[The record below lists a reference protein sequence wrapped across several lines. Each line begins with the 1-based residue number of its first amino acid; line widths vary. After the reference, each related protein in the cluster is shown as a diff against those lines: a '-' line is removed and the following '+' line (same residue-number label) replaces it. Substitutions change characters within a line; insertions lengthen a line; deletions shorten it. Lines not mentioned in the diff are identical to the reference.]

1 MKLGLE
7 SYSVRNSGLD
17 PVGVV
22 RLANELGLQ
31 GVLFDMSPFTSFR
44 DEELAAIRKTAD
56 DVSLY
61 IEFSMGSL
69 FHWHPMAEKGRDLLA
84 DAGYNIDVSEAEI
97 VIHHLDIA
105 RKLGSPLLRCV
116 GVTWPVRNG
125 GQDMVALADGPV
137 AILREACR
145 AAEEMGL
152 KIAMENHADFTAR
165 ELVGIL
171 ARVGS
176 PAFGFTVDCGNLAF
190 DLDDPLRL
198 AEIMAPYALTTHYKN
213 YRVLRTPQG
222 IAMGNCALGDGEI
235 DIVGIADIL
244 GRHNP
249 QITVN
254 IEIHPQYGPFRLDLF
269 DKLFFTRHASP
280 PGDGLV
286 WYLERAWAKEILKT
300 LLASLPD
307 GKPAWGVEYELLKQS
322 VRWAKEKLAHLLS
335 DKGKS

>member
-44 DEELAAIRKTAD
+44 DEELATIRKTAD
-56 DVSLY
+56 DLGLY
-61 IEFSMGSL
+61 IEFGMGSL
-69 FHWHPMAEKGRDLLA
+69 FHWHPMAEKGRELLA
-84 DAGYNIDVSEAEI
+84 DAGYNVDVSEAEI

-116 GVTWPVRNG
+116 GVTWPVRDG
-125 GQDMVALADGPV
+125 GQDMVALADGAV

-145 AAEEMGL
+145 AAEDMGL

-235 DIVGIADIL
+235 DIVGIAEIL

-249 QITVN
+249 QITIN

-269 DKLFFTRHASP
+269 DKLFFTRHAPP

-300 LLASLPD
+300 LPASLPD
-307 GKPAWGVEYELLKQS
+307 GKPAWDVEYELLKQS

-335 DKGKS
+335 NKK